1 MAPTNLTHS
10 PSAAARRVQLLT
22 LAVLITGWELLAR
35 SGLLY
40 DGVVPPTLQVLTAL
54 WRELS
59 SASLYQHLG
68 VTLAEILAG
77 FVIASVAGVI
87 AGIALGSRRFLA
99 QMIDPFLSSLATT
112 PKIIFLPIV
121 MLMFGIGP
129 ASKVAVGALSGFFPI
144 ALSTMAGA
152 LAVRPVL
159 INVGKAFH
167 LNRWQMMTH
176 IYLPSLVGPV
186 IRGMRLGLGVTII
199 GVLLGEIK
207 LANSGLGF
215 LAIEYYNSFRI
226 DHMYSILLVI
236 FALAIVINM
245 LMNLV
250 SRRHDRTSQ

>member
-1 MAPTNLTHS
+1 MAQTNLTHS
-10 PSAAARRVQLLT
+10 TPAQARQLQFMT
-22 LAVLITGWELLAR
+22 LVVLIICWELVAR

-40 DGVVPPTLQVLTAL
+40 EGVVPPTLQVLSAL
-54 WRELS
+54 WQELS
-59 SASLYQHLG
+59 TASLYQHLG
-68 VTLAEILAG
+68 ITVAEILAG
-77 FVIASVAGVI
+77 FVIATVSGVI
-87 AGIALGSRRFLA
+87 VGIALGSRRFVSRVA
-99 QMIDPFLSSLATT
+99 DPFLSSLATT

-159 INVGKAFH
+159 INVGKGFN
-167 LNRWQMMTH
+167 LTRWQMMTR

-226 DHMYSILLVI
+226 AHMYSILLVI
-236 FALAIVINM
+236 FALAIAINM
-245 LMNLV
+245 LMNV
-250 SRRHDRTSQ
+250 ISRRYDRT